1 MKRNKYSIYVHSLK
15 QLIIFL
21 LFCFISAEKQQKN
34 RTVFYNYSA
43 INIDGD
49 TIQMSEYKNKKILLV
64 NVASKCGY
72 TSQYKDLQ
80 KLHENYYNKLI
91 VLGFP
96 SNDFLG
102 QEPGNNSDIKAFCQR
117 EYGITFQ
124 MFEKIHVK
132 GKKQHPLYQW
142 LTDDK
147 KNGWNNK
154 KPTWN
159 FCKYLIDEEGNLIEY
174 FGPSIN
180 PLDSMIVKHINKK
193 QQLLL
198 PP

>member
-1 MKRNKYSIYVHSLK
+1 VHSLK